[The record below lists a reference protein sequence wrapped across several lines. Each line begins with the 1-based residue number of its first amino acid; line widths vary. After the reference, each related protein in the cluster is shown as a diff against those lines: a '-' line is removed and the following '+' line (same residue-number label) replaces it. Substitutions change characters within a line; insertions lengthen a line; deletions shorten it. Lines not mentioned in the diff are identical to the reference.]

1 MNILDDL
8 KIQYKL
14 GGIAHKLI
22 FWNIGCFVLSL
33 PFFYQFQAGVFDF
46 PFWVALKTEPSQ
58 FLVAPWTFLTY
69 SFFHDG
75 VMHLIFNLMVLNF
88 SSQLFLTYFTQK
100 QFLGLYILSAI
111 FAGLVFVLVYN
122 FLNIS
127 SGIVGASAAIMAFLV
142 AATTYQPLMNV
153 RLFLIGNV
161 KLWHITAVILI
172 LELLQFQLGNM
183 GGHISHFSGAFFGFI
198 YTKLLQN
205 GIDLSKI
212 ITTVINF
219 FANIFSKSEKTPSKK
234 VHKNYNQPPVQ
245 PTGSRIVKKDATQ
258 QQVDN
263 ILDKISKSG
272 YDSLTKEEKEFL
284 FKIGK

>member
-14 GGIAHKLI
+14 GGMAHKLI

-33 PFFYQFQAGVFDF
+33 PFFYQFQQGVFDF
-46 PFWVALKTEPSQ
+46 PFWVALKTEPSL
-58 FLVAPWTFLTY
+58 FLTAPWTFLTY

-75 VMHLIFNLMVLNF
+75 FMHLLINLMVLNF
-88 SSQLFLTYFTQK
+88 SSQLFLTFFTEK
-100 QFLGLYILSAI
+100 QFLGVYILSAI
-111 FAGLVFVLVYN
+111 FAGLVFVLAYN

-127 SGIVGASAAIMAFLV
+127 STIVGASAAIMAILV

-161 KLWHITAVILI
+161 KLWHITAVILV

-198 YTKLLQN
+198 YIKLLQN
-205 GIDLSKI
+205 GLDLSKI
-212 ITTVINF
+212 ITAIVDF
-219 FANIFSKSEKTPSKK
+219 FIQLFNKTEKTPFKK
-234 VHKNYNQPPVQ
+234 VHKNYNPKPMQPSS
-245 PTGSRIVKKDATQ
+245 SRIVIKDATQ
-258 QQVDN
+258 QQIDT

-272 YDSLTKEEKEFL
+272 YESLTKEEKEFL